1 MAMLYATSFTV
12 HSPFLAIKSL
22 NGRSFF
28 VTLPVGTVGE
38 IIEAYD
44 DLDRPGFVLIKVAGD
59 TLFTF
64 ARDLRDCSYP
74 AESLVS

>member
-1 MAMLYATSFTV
+1 MSSASSFTV
-12 HSPFLAIKSL
+12 HSPFLAMKSL
-22 NGRSFF
+22 SRRNLF

-38 IIEAYD
+38 IVEAYE

-59 TLFTF
+59 TFFTF